1 MIYRNEK
8 ETNKEEDE
16 KLQQII
22 ENGEKEKE
30 KEKENNDKET
40 NKKNQE

>member
-22 ENGEKEKE
+22 ENGEKEKD